1 MPSAGIGSQVIG
13 LGGGARVPTLISDTD
28 FIDIAALEAFAS
40 ANANLLLNNAGAF
53 STAFIVGDLY
63 NYQGTEGVYVV
74 GQWVDAT
81 PEGLTPEAMAFIAS
95 GIALPEGAVPQGGG
109 GVLSESGA
117 VADETTIATQKSF
130 QSGLNSYRLGAAWS
144 VTSSG
149 RSLGA
154 TLLPDELYNR
164 VLTYGF
170 DTTENPVTIK
180 ERPSIE
186 EVAQP
191 IDSDLL
197 TNPNWSRVITPFGT
211 PPEDG
216 QAVFW
221 VEVKVDPTSVLTNFN
236 LRIKL
241 NGTLFAS
248 FDYETVTSGVFR
260 LIYKSPIDVVVG
272 DNFDVSITSPDGDVK
287 LLGDSVSGEP
297 YQLARVAVWDYRE
310 VGLTKSGIADYNNGV
325 GFAFL
330 SPNTWVTLLNDG
342 SGPFTNTDYIVD
354 GATSLLNTVS
364 GRLDF
369 SQLTL
374 GDIVIIRPDFT
385 ILPFSNNQRLRF
397 RYLIGQNGQQYSLEK
412 RLSKMNDGAG
422 SEYKNYFS
430 DMIYIGDDNTRLGG
444 AFVQVKTSGN
454 GLVQNLGVA
463 ISVIKRGY

>member
-1 MPSAGIGSQVIG
+1 MPVYSGFRGGRGS
-13 LGGGARVPTLISDTD
+13 GGGVANFVLVAGSPFADV
-28 FIDIAALEAFAS
+28 AALETWAS
-40 ANANLLLNNAGAF
+40 ANPTLLFNDATQI
-53 STAFIVGDLY
+53 STAFVDNSLY
-63 NYQGTEGVYVV
+63 QYRGVTGTYVV
-74 GQWVDAT
+74 GQWSVQ
-81 PEGLTPEAMAFIAS
+81 GLTTEQNEFLQS
-95 GIALPEGAVPQGGG
+95 GVGLPDNVMPMSMGGKLTSS
-109 GVLSESGA
+109 GVESQ
-117 VADETTIATQKSF
+117 DKSIETEKSF

-154 TLLPDELYNR
+154 TLLPDESYNR

-170 DTTENPVTIK
+170 DTTENPVTKK

-248 FDYETVTSGVFR
+248 FDYEAVTVGVFR
-260 LIYKSPIDVVVG
+260 LVYKSPIDVIVG

-287 LLGDSVSGEP
+287 LLGNSASGEP

-325 GFAFL
+325 ASAFL
-330 SPNTWVTLLNDG
+330 SPNAWVTLLNDG
-342 SGPFTNTDYIVD
+342 SGSFTNTDYIVE

-385 ILPFSNNQRLRF
+385 ILPFSNKQRLRF

-444 AFVQVKTSGN
+444 ALIQVKTSGN